1 MNRVVAPEILETL
14 ADDDPHAIQG
24 RLDLLKVNWIM
35 GNHRWLLRT
44 LKRERKPGEH
54 ICELGAGDGA
64 LSRKMLQNAICTPQ
78 ELHAVDLAGEP
89 KNWPAGAIWHR
100 GDLFAQPLPDCE
112 ILVANLFL
120 HHFTEEQLA
129 KLGSR
134 LSSKTRLILAAE
146 PARYFIHKISGW
158 LFSNLTRLNHVTRH
172 DMQVSIRAGFRGD
185 ELPRALGLAGNWHSE
200 ASCTPFGANHVIL
213 RRQHPYP

>member
-14 ADDDPHAIQG
+14 ADDDPHAIQS
-24 RLDLLKVNWIM
+24 RVDLLKVNWIM
-35 GNHRWLLRT
+35 GNHAWMLRT
-44 LKRERKPGEH
+44 LQSERKPGEH

-64 LSRKMLQNAICTPQ
+64 LSRKILQNAICSPQ

-100 GDLFAQPLPDCE
+100 GDLFAQTLPDCE
-112 ILVANLFL
+112 ILIANLFL

-129 KLGSR
+129 KLGER
-134 LSSKTRLILAAE
+134 LSPKTRLILAAE

-185 ELPRALGLAGNWHSE
+185 ELPRALKLSGEWSWRCQ
-200 ASCTPFGANHVIL
+200 SRPFGAHRVIL
-213 RRQHPYP
+213 KRPE